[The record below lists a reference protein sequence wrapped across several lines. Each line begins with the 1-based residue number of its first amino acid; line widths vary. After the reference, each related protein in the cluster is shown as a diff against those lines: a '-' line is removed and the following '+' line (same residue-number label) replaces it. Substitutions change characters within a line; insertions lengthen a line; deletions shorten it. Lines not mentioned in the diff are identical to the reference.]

1 MSMEKRMEKTRKK
14 LTCVGVDR
22 LRDLPDDLLHYILS
36 FLDTKYA
43 VLTSALSKRWRFF
56 WTSVPDLNFDRESFD
71 KLTSFKNFVL
81 TVLQRRQ
88 RDSKIR
94 RFRLTSRNNVDR
106 SFMNQVIDYAL
117 SHNTDH
123 LFLLDPG
130 CQCLSHPL
138 VTSKRFY
145 LSESFGVTA
154 LTTLHLEHCYFSD
167 GTDRTGCF
175 DISAICP
182 NLINLCLIHCAFGM
196 FEVLKISGPQLV
208 NLTLEYVCGNKL
220 EISAPKLTFFK
231 FIPYYSHLSVTHLPS
246 LEHANVDIYR
256 PYAYPRKIEVCYPN
270 FFKLMQG
277 IHNAQFITLNP
288 KIIEVR
294 LDIRCNYLLIHLF
307 ALLFARYFH

>member
-1 MSMEKRMEKTRKK
+1 
-14 LTCVGVDR
+14 
-22 LRDLPDDLLHYILS
+22 
-36 FLDTKYA
+36 
-43 VLTSALSKRWRFF
+43 
-56 WTSVPDLNFDRESFD
+56 
-71 KLTSFKNFVL
+71 
-81 TVLQRRQ
+81 
-88 RDSKIR
+88 
-94 RFRLTSRNNVDR
+94 
-106 SFMNQVIDYAL
+106 MNQVIDYAL
-117 SHNTDH
+117 SHNPDH

-145 LSESFGVTA
+145 LSEPFGVTA

-167 GTDRTGCF
+167 GSERTGCF

-208 NLTLEYVCGNKL
+208 NLTLEFVCGNKL

-277 IHNAQFITLNP
+277 FHNAQFITLNSE
-288 KIIEVR
+288 IIEAR

-307 ALLFARYFH
+307 ALLNSLINLDVSYCSRSCSTIRMCLSINLLPLVDWSLWSWKRIMKMNPWWCLQKWWLTFSVALLLHSCVDGVPKVY

>member
-1 MSMEKRMEKTRKK
+1 MSMEKQREKKREK
-14 LTCVGVDR
+14 LTSEGVDR

-56 WTSVPDLNFDRESFD
+56 WTSVPDLNFDRESFV
-71 KLTSFKNFVL
+71 KFTSFKNFVL

-94 RFRLTSRNNVDR
+94 RFSLTSRNDVDR

-167 GTDRTGCF
+167 GSERTGCF

-208 NLTLEYVCGNKL
+208 NLTLEYLCGNKL

-231 FIPYYSHLSVTHLPS
+231 FIPYVLFTFVRNSSPF
-246 LEHANVDIYR
+246 
-256 PYAYPRKIEVCYPN
+256 PRTR
-270 FFKLMQG
+270 G
-277 IHNAQFITLNP
+277 
-288 KIIEVR
+288 R
-294 LDIRCNYLLIHLF
+294 GYL
-307 ALLFARYFH
+307 

>member
-1 MSMEKRMEKTRKK
+1 MEKQREKTRKK
-14 LTCVGVDR
+14 LTSEGVDR
-22 LRDLPDDLLHYILS
+22 LRDLPDDLLHYILY

-71 KLTSFKNFVL
+71 KFTSFKNFVL

-94 RFRLTSRNNVDR
+94 
-106 SFMNQVIDYAL
+106 
-117 SHNTDH
+117 
-123 LFLLDPG
+123 
-130 CQCLSHPL
+130 
-138 VTSKRFY
+138 SKRFY

-167 GTDRTGCF
+167 GSERTGCF

-182 NLINLCLIHCAFGM
+182 NLINFCLIHCVFGM

-231 FIPYYSHLSVTHLPS
+231 FIPYYSHLSVAHLPS
-246 LEHANVDIYR
+246 LEHADVDIYR
-256 PYAYPRKIEVCYPN
+256 PYAYPRKIEILFNDPDVFEHQPSPFSRLKSLKLKVDHEDEPLIMPAKVMPAHFFSGSPCCTTVCTV
-270 FFKLMQG
+270 FL
-277 IHNAQFITLNP
+277 
-288 KIIEVR
+288 
-294 LDIRCNYLLIHLF
+294 
-307 ALLFARYFH
+307 RYVEANS

>member
-1 MSMEKRMEKTRKK
+1 MSMEKQREKTRKK
-14 LTCVGVDR
+14 LTSEGVDR
-22 LRDLPDDLLHYILS
+22 LRDLPDDLLYYILS

-167 GTDRTGCF
+167 GSERTGCF
-175 DISAICP
+175 DISAIC
-182 NLINLCLIHCAFGM
+182 C
-196 FEVLKISGPQLV
+196 VSS
-208 NLTLEYVCGNKL
+208 TL

-256 PYAYPRKIEVCYPN
+256 PYAYPRKIEILLNDPDVFEHQPSPFSRLKSLKLKVDNEDEPLIMPAKVMAY
-270 FFKLMQG
+270 FFSG
-277 IHNAQFITLNP
+277 SPAAQLC
-288 KIIEVR
+288 VR
-294 LDIRCNYLLIHLF
+294 CS
-307 ALLFARYFH
+307 